1 MPAYRVRHVGHDRRV
16 LVASSGVVED
26 YDVVPVVLR
35 TEEDRVVSDAVVVA
49 LDHYGPVGV
58 PEHVVVHAGV
68 PSSVGSPERTVHP
81 DAVLWHV
88 VYPVVGD
95 SGALLLRLHHLDDGP
110 VGLDVCGI
118 VYLVEH
124 NLRCVTYSDR
134 SRGPGLVHRVVGES
148 VGRTVHHYGRHQ
160 ALLVGARPV
169 DVVEV

>member
-1 MPAYRVRHVGHDRRV
+1 M
-16 LVASSGVVED
+16 
-26 YDVVPVVLR
+26 VPVVLR
-35 TEEDRVVSDAVVVA
+35 PEEDRVVSDAVVVA
-49 LDHYGPVGV
+49 LSHYGPIGV
-58 PEHVVVHAGV
+58 PEHVVVHTGV
-68 PSSVGSPERTVHP
+68 SSSVGSPERTVHP

-88 VYPVVGD
+88 MYPVVGD

-110 VGLDVCGI
+110 VGLDVCGV

-148 VGRTVHHYGRHQ
+148 VGRTVHHDGSHQ